1 MPAQNK
7 LLAEI
12 GGKAV
17 IRRTV
22 EAALASKAKPVIVVT
37 GHEADRVK
45 AVLAGLDVT
54 FVHNSDF
61 KEGLS
66 TSLKTGIAAV
76 PAACGAAAILL
87 ADMPDISTALIDRL
101 AGALNPEGGA
111 LIAVPTREGKRG
123 NPVVWSRRFF
133 GELMKLEGDSG
144 ARHLIAQ
151 NADAVAE
158 VPTGDNSI
166 FLDIDT
172 GEALEAARA
181 VRTARK
187 A

>member
-1 MPAQNK
+1 
-7 LLAEI
+7 
-12 GGKAV
+12 V
-17 IRRTV
+17 
-22 EAALASKAKPVIVVT
+22 
-37 GHEADRVK
+37 
-45 AVLAGLDVT
+45 
-54 FVHNSDF
+54 
-61 KEGLS
+61 
-66 TSLKTGIAAV
+66 
-76 PAACGAAAILL
+76 ILL
-87 ADMPDISTALIDRL
+87 GDMPEISTALIDRL

-133 GELMKLEGDSG
+133 TELMKLEGDSG

-158 VPTGDNSI
+158 VPAGDDSI